1 MYLNLNLSWACIFM
15 YTIPAWVL
23 NLYTFLNCTFAHRI
37 CFCTHWYNCCWLV
50 GVSGEIRVFGTL
62 DYWLR
67 LRVPMEQAIRLYKER
82 VKAQG
87 YLNSSGKD
95 QSQVLLVLIVLQ
107 NKYCVFPRQPQC
119 SQYRMV
125 FIPPVQFRRIYASEH
140 WSCSGG
146 SYWRNGL
153 HTFLVT
159 CQMSSS

>member
-1 MYLNLNLSWACIFM
+1 
-15 YTIPAWVL
+15 
-23 NLYTFLNCTFAHRI
+23 
-37 CFCTHWYNCCWLV
+37 
-50 GVSGEIRVFGTL
+50 
-62 DYWLR
+62 
-67 LRVPMEQAIRLYKER
+67 MEQAIRLYKER

-140 WSCSGG
+140 
-146 SYWRNGL
+146 
-153 HTFLVT
+153 
-159 CQMSSS
+159 